1 MNRCRRPRDDPHDRL
16 PPGGA
21 AGAPGGAGPAR
32 SPASL
37 VVFGAFDRHNLGDLL
52 FAHLAQ
58 ALQPGEAPIFAGL
71 ASRDLRPLGG
81 HRVHALAEVAA
92 EVGERPVRV
101 LQLGGELLT
110 CTAWQAAV
118 MLLPPGQVQPT
129 LAWLARR
136 PSTRRRWVRDAL
148 GRDDRAPYL
157 LARGALPHV
166 DHLVVAGV
174 GGVDLARCA
183 PAMRAEVVAKLRAA
197 DARSVRDRVTQR
209 ALHDAGVE
217 CALVPDPAVL
227 VAQAFG
233 ARIAAHMRAGDVQ
246 RATAAFA
253 GGYVALQASA
263 AFGDDATL
271 DVLAAQLRAVQ
282 AATGLGVVLWRA
294 GAAPWHDDL
303 GVLQRL
309 AARLPTA
316 GVRVFESLHLWQTC
330 AIVAGARAV
339 CASSLHAR
347 IVALAFG
354 LPRVSLRPPGEP
366 GQRRKLAAWIAT
378 WDADTG
384 GPVNVPHTAKALLAA
399 LATPSAALRQAASQA
414 IVAWQAYW
422 PAHGPWHGPPQ
433 R

>member
-1 MNRCRRPRDDPHDRL
+1 MSGRSRPL
-16 PPGGA
+16 
-21 AGAPGGAGPAR
+21 
-32 SPASL
+32 SSL

-58 ALQPGEAPIFAGL
+58 ALRPGEAPIFAGL

-81 HRVHALAEVAA
+81 HRVHALPEVAA
-92 EVGERPVRV
+92 AVGERPVRV

-136 PSTRRRWVRDAL
+136 PSTRRRWVRDVL

-157 LARGALPHV
+157 LARSALPHV
-166 DHLVVAGV
+166 EHLVVAGV

-183 PAMRAEVVAKLRAA
+183 PAMRAEVLAKLRAA
-197 DARSVRDRVTQR
+197 DALGVRDRVTQR
-209 ALHDAGVE
+209 VLHDAGVE

-233 ARIAAHMRAGDVQ
+233 ARIADHAHARDVQ
-246 RATAAFA
+246 RAIATFA
-253 GGYVALQASA
+253 GGYVAVQASA

-271 DVLAAQLRAVQ
+271 DALAQQLRTVQ

-303 GVLQRL
+303 GALQRL
-309 AARLPTA
+309 AARLPA
-316 GVRVFESLHLWQTC
+316 GRVHVFESLHLWETC
-330 AIVAGARAV
+330 AVAAGARAV

-378 WDADTG
+378 WDADAG
-384 GPVNVPHTAKALLAA
+384 GPVGVPHTAKALLAA
-399 LATPSAALRQAASQA
+399 LATPAAALRQAAMRA
-414 IVAWQAYW
+414 IAAWQAHW
-422 PAHGPWHGPPQ
+422 PPHGPAHWTPDLPAARPTGS
-433 R
+433 

>member
-1 MNRCRRPRDDPHDRL
+1 
-16 PPGGA
+16 
-21 AGAPGGAGPAR
+21 
-32 SPASL
+32 
-37 VVFGAFDRHNLGDLL
+37 
-52 FAHLAQ
+52 
-58 ALQPGEAPIFAGL
+58 
-71 ASRDLRPLGG
+71 
-81 HRVHALAEVAA
+81 
-92 EVGERPVRV
+92 V

-136 PSTRRRWVRDAL
+136 PSTRRRWVRDVL

-157 LARGALPHV
+157 LARSALPHV
-166 DHLVVAGV
+166 EHLVVAGV

-183 PAMRAEVVAKLRAA
+183 PAMRAEVLAKLRAA
-197 DARSVRDRVTQR
+197 DALGVRDRVTQR
-209 ALHDAGVE
+209 VLHDAGVE

-233 ARIAAHMRAGDVQ
+233 ARIADHAHARDVQ
-246 RATAAFA
+246 RAIATFA
-253 GGYVALQASA
+253 GGYVAVQASA

-271 DVLAAQLRAVQ
+271 DALAQQLRTVQ

-303 GVLQRL
+303 GALQRL
-309 AARLPTA
+309 AARLPA
-316 GVRVFESLHLWQTC
+316 GRVHVFESLHLWETC
-330 AIVAGARAV
+330 AVAAGARAV

-378 WDADTG
+378 WDADAG
-384 GPVNVPHTAKALLAA
+384 GPVGVPHTAKALLAA
-399 LATPSAALRQAASQA
+399 LATPAAALRQAAMRA
-414 IVAWQAYW
+414 IAAWQAHW
-422 PAHGPWHGPPQ
+422 PPHGPAHWTPDLPAARPTGS
-433 R
+433 